1 MCGWAK
7 SKGDFN
13 YIFLKE
19 RNKVSD
25 MVQYRIIDEEYGEIC
40 INRPEKHNA
49 ITTGMVEELSAVLQ
63 LAKQDSIKFLVI
75 TGSGNEMFCAGGD
88 LHNLHG
94 ELMPDEAFQRLYPM
108 KEILHD
114 IVSFPVPTICLLNG
128 DALGGGCEIATACDI
143 RIAKESTKFG
153 FVQTRL
159 GIIPGW
165 GGGAIL
171 YEKVNPS
178 FALQWIMEAEILNAA
193 FLLDRGWIHRIVTNE
208 VWDNREALLKAY
220 LSKSHKQMLLL
231 KSQYKLKLS
240 SLGLSSLMN
249 EEVRNCANLWDSVE
263 HKEALQQFLSR
274 K

>member
-1 MCGWAK
+1 MA
-7 SKGDFN
+7 
-13 YIFLKE
+13 
-19 RNKVSD
+19 D

-49 ITTGMVEELSAVLQ
+49 ITIEMAGELNAVLQ

-75 TGSGNEMFCAGGD
+75 TGSGYEMFCAGGD
-88 LHNLHG
+88 LHHLHG
-94 ELMPDEAFQRLYPM
+94 KLLPDEAFKRLYPM
-108 KEILHD
+108 KEVLHE

-143 RIAKESTKFG
+143 RIAKENTKFG

-178 FALQWIMEAEILNAA
+178 FAFQWIMEAEIFYATY
-193 FLLDRGWIHRIVTNE
+193 LLDRGWIHRIVTNE
-208 VWDNREALLKAY
+208 VWNDRVALLNAY
-220 LSKSHKQMLLL
+220 QSKSHKQMLLL
-231 KSQYKLKLS
+231 KNQYKLKLS